1 MNVMI
6 VDDDRILCECL
17 LRLIHWEDL
26 NCNQPQ
32 IAFNGLEAWE
42 LFQKEE
48 IDFVICDLKMPVMSG
63 IDLCR
68 RIRESKIR
76 PEVSVVLLTAYEDFE
91 TARQAIQY
99 GVMDYILKPVND
111 ESIQKLEKMV
121 ADAADRKETKLLNSS
136 ILAGNYNQR
145 LFDAIREKDLGFL
158 EAILE
163 GLGEQELTGVAN
175 VCMYLLH
182 VLHDYLCRVYGRN
195 DRVLYDTMYK
205 RWCSDLGQS
214 KTADNCIS
222 YTAEQYRKEMEQA
235 GSDSETELV
244 VRRAEALARENF
256 SSQDCSVAWIAD
268 QMGLTSGYVGR
279 IFRRR
284 VGVGLMEYITEY
296 RMKLACE
303 LLSSGSLGVGE
314 IAVRTGYAD
323 SNYFTKAFHG
333 RTGMSPSEYRKKTVG
348 RPPQ

>member
-1 MNVMI
+1 MI
-6 VDDDRILCECL
+6 ADDDRILCECL

-26 NCNQPQ
+26 KCNKPL

-48 IDFVICDLKMPVMSG
+48 VDFVICDLKMPVMSG

-68 RIRESKIR
+68 KIRESKIR
-76 PEVSVVLLTAYEDFE
+76 PKVPVVLLTAYEDFE

-99 GVMDYILKPVND
+99 GIMDYILKPVD
-111 ESIQKLEKMV
+111 EESIRKLEKLIV
-121 ADAADRKETKLLNSS
+121 DTVERKETKILNSS
-136 ILAGNYNQR
+136 ILAGNYNQQ

-158 EAILE
+158 EKILE
-163 GLGEQELTGVAN
+163 GHGEQELTGVVN
-175 VCMYLLH
+175 ICMYLLH

-195 DRVLYDTMYK
+195 ERVLYDTMYK
-205 RWCSDLGQS
+205 KWCSDLGQN
-214 KTADNCIS
+214 KTIADCIS
-222 YTAEQYRKEMEQA
+222 YTVEQYRKEMEQA
-235 GSDSETELV
+235 GSDSEIELTV
-244 VRRAEALARENF
+244 HRAEALARENF
-256 SSQDCSVAWIAD
+256 SSQECSVAWIAD

-279 IFRRR
+279 IFRKNA
-284 VGVGLMEYITEY
+284 GIGLMEYITEC

-303 LLSSGSLGVGE
+303 LLSSGSLGIGE

-333 RTGMSPSEYRKKTVG
+333 RTGMSPSEYRKKTAG